1 MDVRCW
7 HVRSVWTPPAGHN
20 NTTVRPVTTTTG
32 HTNTTLPDICL
43 KINFFL
49 RARDETDEIEPLIIA

>member
-1 MDVRCW
+1 MKEAAENIVL
-7 HVRSVWTPPAGHN
+7 VRSGEWMCGVGMCAVSGPPAGHN

-43 KINFFL
+43 KIIFC
-49 RARDETDEIEPLIIA
+49 AS